1 MQGRASWHRWGIA
14 HARAAWFK
22 CRSLLGSAACLL
34 AIDVIA
40 SLAGLLFWGAAA
52 RLYRPQQVGL
62 ASALLA
68 AITLVSSIAG
78 LGTSTGLARYLPQA
92 AHPHRLLSSTLTLN
106 AACALLVGIAYLAG
120 ARAWSP
126 SLAFMWQNAVY
137 AAGFVLFGLSTVLGT
152 AAKMAFVARRQ
163 AGHALQYACILNL
176 GRLLLL
182 FPLRRLGTAGLVGA
196 VGMACAAATAV
207 SLYWYLP
214 RTLAGYRPRPWLD
227 TAELRAI
234 VPYSLGSSLSGL
246 LLTSTRT
253 VLPLLIV
260 EALGQEA
267 NAYAYTALTIGALVA
282 MPAAA
287 LATAALAEGAHDLRN
302 AEAVLQPATALAVGL
317 TLPAGT
323 IAAVAA
329 AVLLLPF
336 GAGYAREG
344 AGLLRWL
351 GAVAPLTAL
360 KELHLARL
368 RVQVRI
374 GRLIAWSAACA
385 LLTLGLSAALMP
397 RLGITGIG
405 PAVLAGEGLVALPT
419 AASVLLGRRACGMRA
434 RPGTGAAP
442 LKIALVCS
450 HGGHLTEME
459 LLEPA
464 FEGHHCFL
472 VTYRS
477 PRTEALPGRCYLLPN
492 IGTSPWRLLGA
503 FARAAWVLGC
513 ERPDVVLS
521 TGSEIAIP
529 FLWLGRLLG
538 ARTVYVESCCRVTAP
553 SRTGPLVYP
562 VSDLFL
568 VQWPALLDRYGP
580 RAQYV
585 GGLM

>member
-1 MQGRASWHRWGIA
+1 MQSPVSWHRWGL
-14 HARAAWFK
+14 ARATAAWIR

-40 SLAGLLFWGAAA
+40 SLAGLFFWGAAA

-68 AITLVSSIAG
+68 AITLVSSVAG

-92 AHPHRLLSSTLTLN
+92 SHPHRLLSSTLTLN
-106 AACALLVGIAYLAG
+106 TVCAFLVGTAYLAG

-126 SLAFMWQNAVY
+126 SLAFMWQNAFY
-137 AAGFVLFGLSTVLGT
+137 AAGFVLLSLSTVLGT
-152 AAKMAFVARRQ
+152 AAKMAFVAQRR
-163 AGHALQYACILNL
+163 AGYAVQYACILNL

-182 FPLRRLGTAGLVGA
+182 FPLRRLGAAGLVGA

-207 SLYWYLP
+207 SLRWYLA
-214 RTLAGYRPRPWLD
+214 RVLNGYRPRLLLD
-227 TAELRAI
+227 TAELRTI
-234 VPYSLGSSLSGL
+234 VPYSLGGSLAGL
-246 LLTSTRT
+246 LLSSTRT

-260 EALGQEA
+260 EVLGQEA
-267 NAYAYTALTIGALVA
+267 NAYACTALTIGALVA
-282 MPAAA
+282 VPAAA
-287 LATAALAEGAHDLRN
+287 LATAALAEGAHDPRH
-302 AEAVLQPATALAVGL
+302 AEAVVQPATALAVAL
-317 TLPAGT
+317 ALPAGT
-323 IAAVAA
+323 IAAVWA

-351 GAVAPLTAL
+351 GAAAPLTAL
-360 KELHLARL
+360 KELYLARL
-368 RVQVRI
+368 RVGAQI
-374 GRLIAWSAACA
+374 GRLIAWSAGCS
-385 LLTLGLSAALMP
+385 LLTLGLAAALMP
-397 RLGITGIG
+397 YLGITGIG
-405 PAVLAGEGLVALPT
+405 PAVLAGEGLVALP
-419 AASVLLGRRACGMRA
+419 AVAGLLLGRHAAKA
-434 RPGTGAAP
+434 RVQAGGGSVP

-464 FEGHHCFL
+464 FEGHRCFL

-477 PRTEALPGRCYLLPN
+477 PRTEALSRRRYLLPN

-503 FARAAWVLGC
+503 FVRAVWVLGR